1 MNKLISF
8 EFRKL
13 LKSKYFYIITAISVM
28 FVLLSGLTNKA
39 ISDALIANGE
49 TVQPYSS
56 YLFTKGALGG
66 TYTMFIAI
74 FVALFATED
83 SASGTLKN
91 IYAKGYTRSRV
102 YFSKYIVSLIA
113 VLIMSAVTVL
123 FAYGYSYFI
132 WGNNLE
138 IADNIFII
146 IVGQLLGVVT
156 YHAIFFAIST
166 AFGKVG
172 PAIAL
177 NIIGPMAVSLVLGL
191 GDAFIKSENAKL
203 TSYWVDSLYSNFT
216 ASVSNQN
223 ILRMGIVLFIVYTG
237 LAICIGMILN
247 KKKEI

>member
-1 MNKLISF
+1 MKKLISF

-13 LKSKYFYIITAISVM
+13 FKSKYFYIITVISVI
-28 FVLLSGLTNKA
+28 FILLSGLTNKA

-91 IYAKGYTRSRV
+91 IYSKGYTRNQV

-113 VLIMSAVTVL
+113 VLIISAVTVA
-123 FAYGYSYFI
+123 FAYGYSNSI

-138 IADNIFII
+138 IADNLLVI
-146 IVGQLLGVVT
+146 IVGQLLGIAA

-166 AFGKVG
+166 IFGKVG
-172 PAIAL
+172 SAIAL
-177 NIIGPMAVSLVLGL
+177 NIIGPIAVSLVLGL
-191 GDAFIKSENAKL
+191 GDAFIKSENTKL
-203 TSYWVDSLYSNFT
+203 TSYWVDSLFSNFT
-216 ASVSNQN
+216 SSISNQKM
-223 ILRMGIVLFIVYTG
+223 LETGIVFFVIYTVC
-237 LAICIGMILN
+237 AILIGQFLN
-247 KKKEI
+247 RKKEI

>member
-1 MNKLISF
+1 MKKLISF

-13 LKSKYFYIITAISVM
+13 FKSKYFYIITAISIV
-28 FVLLSGLTNKA
+28 FILLSGLTNKA

-83 SASGTLKN
+83 STSGTLKN
-91 IYAKGYTRSRV
+91 IYAKGYTRSQV
-102 YFSKYIVSLIA
+102 YFSKYVVSLIA
-113 VLIMSAVTVL
+113 VLIMSSVTVV
-123 FAYGYSYFI
+123 FAYGYSNSI

-138 IADNIFII
+138 IVDNVLLI
-146 IVGQLLGVVT
+146 IVGQLLGVIT

-166 AFGKVG
+166 IFGKVG
-172 PAIAL
+172 SAIAL

-191 GDAFIKSENAKL
+191 GDAFIRSENIKL
-203 TSYWVDSLYSNFT
+203 TSYWVDSLYSYFT
-216 ASVSNQN
+216 ASVSDQN
-223 ILRMGIVLFIVYTG
+223 LLTTGIVLFAIYIGAAIIIG
-237 LAICIGMILN
+237 LFMN
-247 KKKEI
+247 RKKEI